1 MNHHTELLP
10 DPLPAEPLVVVD
22 GWLAE
27 SWKLQ
32 QQPNPNAMVVATVDP
47 DGQPSAR
54 VVLCKAIVPQPGY
67 VVFYT
72 NYLSR
77 KGRELTQNPRA
88 AAVLHWDALHRQ
100 VRVEGPVVRAPDA
113 DSDAYFASRAWQSR
127 LGAWA
132 SQQSEPIGSRKE
144 LQAAVAEAA
153 RRFGTPPPDAT
164 TPEGA
169 SAEATT
175 EDGTTEYAATGE
187 GGAGEAATGGA
198 ATGGAASG
206 GARGDHVKGERIKEG
221 QTIVVPRP
229 PNWGGFRLWAE
240 SVELWVEGE
249 ARIHDRARWTRALT
263 ERSDGSLYAG
273 PWTSTRLQP

>member
-27 SWKLQ
+27 SWKLR

-47 DGQPSAR
+47 DGRPSAR
-54 VVLCKAIVPQPGY
+54 VVLCKDIVPQPGY
-67 VVFYT
+67 LVFYT

-88 AAVLHWDALHRQ
+88 AAVMHWDALHRQ
-100 VRVEGPVVRAPDA
+100 VRVEGPVVKTPEA

-144 LQAAVAEAA
+144 LQVAVAEAA
-153 RRFGTPPPDAT
+153 KRFGTPPPDDAT
-164 TPEGA
+164 AEGA
-169 SAEATT
+169 TAGATT
-175 EDGTTEYAATGE
+175 EDGT
-187 GGAGEAATGGA
+187 AGKSTAGKAATGGA
-198 ATGGAASG
+198 AAGGAASG
-206 GARGDHVKGERIKEG
+206 TAVTGGTKGERVQEG
-221 QTIVVPRP
+221 QTIVIPRP

-240 SVELWVEGE
+240 SVELWVEGD
-249 ARIHDRARWTRALT
+249 ARIHDRARWTRSLT
-263 ERSDGSLYAG
+263 MRSDGSVEAG
-273 PWTSTRLQP
+273 PWTATRLQP